1 MIEPNG
7 LGIVFNID
15 IGPVLFSC
23 DHIWINGEHI
33 DAEDAL
39 RDQNL
44 NIFCFRGLIPS
55 FFPDSDQLLSIPP
68 SLFHKCD

>member
-44 NIFCFRGLIPS
+44 NIFAVTDNALDS
-55 FFPDSDQLLSIPP
+55 FL
-68 SLFHKCD
+68 

>member
-44 NIFCFRGLIPS
+44 NIFC
-55 FFPDSDQLLSIPP
+55 
-68 SLFHKCD
+68 CN